1 MTSVNLSAAAAAKQ
15 ILGFYDTIPAM
26 DPKAFAA
33 GLVEI
38 LSSYPRPVLERA
50 VSPLRGLAAEVPYP
64 NLAKFKK
71 HLDEWREEFY
81 TEQDRIS
88 RANRK
93 RLPEPK
99 VDPAAKERISKGL
112 DDLVAHLKRGF
123 GPSTQAE

>member
-38 LSSYPRPVLERA
+38 LSSYPGPVLERA
-50 VSPLRGLAAEVPYP
+50 VSPSRGLAALVPYP

-71 HLDEWREEFY
+71 LLDEWAEEFY
-81 TEQDRIS
+81 TQQDRIA

-93 RLPEPK
+93 RLP
-99 VDPAAKERISKGL
+99 DPPRDPQAEHRISEGFAK
-112 DDLVAHLKRGF
+112 LKIQLERGI
-123 GPSTQAE
+123 GPSTATD